1 MYSAR
6 PRRQNGGPLQ
16 VPRIPRQNS
25 SEKRPL
31 LALTNTNLAAQ
42 NAALENARSI
52 STTVKDHRERV
63 RDAAQS
69 LGFELSEQFL
79 PGQHEGK
86 GPMERW
92 LDS

>member
-6 PRRQNGGPLQ
+6 PRCQNGGPLQ
-16 VPRIPRQNS
+16 VPSIPRQNS
-25 SEKRPL
+25 SEKRPYL
-31 LALTNTNLAAQ
+31 PLTNTNLAAQ
-42 NAALENARSI
+42 NATLAYAKSI
-52 STTVKDHRERV
+52 STTVKGHRERV

>member
-6 PRRQNGGPLQ
+6 PRCQNGSPLQ
-16 VPRIPRQNS
+16 VPCIPRQNS
-25 SEKRPL
+25 SEKRPHL
-31 LALTNTNLAAQ
+31 PLTNINLAAQ
-42 NAALENARSI
+42 NAAQAYERSI
-52 STTVKDHRERV
+52 STTVKDRRERV
-63 RDAAQS
+63 RNAALS
-69 LGFELSEQFL
+69 LGFELSERFL